1 MPALVR
7 SVGLDVRRAAGTNL
21 VVGFLLGLAGFATH
35 AANLDVDWPILAAG
49 LAGAIPGG
57 WLGARWTGVA
67 SERTLRLALGA
78 TLVAVGIAFAV
89 QTVLAV

>member
-1 MPALVR
+1 MSNDLASASASVASVSTRQALASRRRQRPA
-7 SVGLDVRRAAGTNL
+7 AALRIEWG
-21 VVGFLLGLAGFATH
+21 
-35 AANLDVDWPILAAG
+35 ILAAG

-78 TLVAVGIAFAV
+78 TLVVVGLAFAV
-89 QTVLAV
+89 QAVLEI